1 MAYMR
6 TTDFRGPFGPI
17 LDLEAQ
23 GYSLHV
29 NLTLSLRLF
38 HFINI
43 LLYSELPRY
52 PNKNSHN
59 ETNEK
64 GSGAHNSLS
73 GAPLRS
79 NTKNHY
85 QFLAEVEGFLS
96 MLHS

>member
-1 MAYMR
+1 M
-6 TTDFRGPFGPI
+6 
-17 LDLEAQ
+17 
-23 GYSLHV
+23 SK
-29 NLTLSLRLF
+29 LF
-38 HFINI
+38 QFINI

-64 GSGAHNSLS
+64 GSGAQYSLS

-85 QFLAEVEGFLS
+85 KILAEVEGFLC

>member
-1 MAYMR
+1 
-6 TTDFRGPFGPI
+6 
-17 LDLEAQ
+17 
-23 GYSLHV
+23 
-29 NLTLSLRLF
+29 LF
-38 HFINI
+38 QFIDI

-64 GSGAHNSLS
+64 GSGAEYSLS

-85 QFLAEVEGFLS
+85 QFWLKLKAF
-96 MLHS
+96 

>member
-1 MAYMR
+1 M
-6 TTDFRGPFGPI
+6 
-17 LDLEAQ
+17 
-23 GYSLHV
+23 
-29 NLTLSLRLF
+29 
-38 HFINI
+38 NI

-64 GSGAHNSLS
+64 GSGVQYSLS
-73 GAPLRS
+73 GALLRS

-85 QFLAEVEGFLS
+85 QFLAEVERFLS

>member
-1 MAYMR
+1 
-6 TTDFRGPFGPI
+6 
-17 LDLEAQ
+17 
-23 GYSLHV
+23 
-29 NLTLSLRLF
+29 LF
-38 HFINI
+38 QFINI

-64 GSGAHNSLS
+64 GSGEQYSLS

-85 QFLAEVEGFLS
+85 QILAEVEGFLR